1 MKEHSR
7 LTTILCICISVMI
20 FVSCNNEES
29 NVDHFQK
36 GIDLYHQGL
45 FDEAIEELD
54 KAVLADP
61 NASAPYEAKSE
72 IYRMTGKLDL
82 SLQSLNEAINT
93 RPEPPDNIRL
103 YRVRGRTHDMLGNI
117 DLAEKDLGS
126 AISLSPED
134 ATLYADRAWFYFVQE
149 MYYKSVE
156 DWERSMK
163 LDPRDISTK
172 FYSSLSYYK
181 IGEYPR
187 VIILN
192 EEVIKVDPGHGN
204 AHNQIGEAYIEMG
217 EYQNALSALNT
228 AIGLHDDRGIYYA
241 NRSRVYEKLGN
252 TGLSNTDLKKAC
264 ELNTDLRICQ

>member
-1 MKEHSR
+1 MNEARR
-7 LTTILCICISVMI
+7 LATVLSILMALMI
-20 FVSCNNEES
+20 FISCNNQDS
-29 NVDHFQK
+29 DVDHFQE
-36 GIDLYHQGL
+36 GIELYHQGL
-45 FDEAIEELD
+45 FDEAIVELD
-54 KAVLADP
+54 KAVLDDP
-61 NASAPYEAKSE
+61 NSSAAHEAKSE

-82 SLQSLNEAINT
+82 SLQSLNEAIKT

-103 YRVRGRTHDMLGNI
+103 YRVRGRTHDMLGNA

-134 ATLYADRAWFYFVQE
+134 PTLYADRAWFYFVQE
-149 MYYKSVE
+149 RYDKSVE
-156 DWERSMK
+156 DWETSMK
-163 LDPRDISTK
+163 LDSADVSIK

-181 IGEYPR
+181 IGEYAR
-187 VIILN
+187 VIALN
-192 EEVIKVDPGHGN
+192 QEVIKVDPEHGN

-217 EYQNALSALNT
+217 DYQNALSALNT